1 MLALREYQREL
12 LKQVQ
17 TALGP
22 RQARVMAQLPTG
34 GGKTIVAAHLLADW
48 LQDGHGAVWL
58 THRKE
63 LAGQTCRMLT
73 AARLPARNNVQWNPG
88 MDAPAMS
95 HGVVVLMAHGEPTHG
110 RHECLEQ
117 VW

>member
-48 LQDGHGAVWL
+48 LAGWTRG
-58 THRKE
+58 R
-63 LAGQTCRMLT
+63 LAHPPQRVGR
-73 AARLPARNNVQWNPG
+73 PDVQNADRGP
-88 MDAPAMS
+88 PS
-95 HGVVVLMAHGEPTHG
+95 SQE
-110 RHECLEQ
+110 
-117 VW
+117 